1 MGTGQGPQTK
11 LSDAMRLALVSRLAR
26 ELNTEMRPADV
37 LQRLVNTSAEV
48 LGAPFASLIVLKDK
62 AFDSAYVLGSNSP
75 QSTALLERVFDTGLA
90 GYVAHNLRTVVV
102 DDITTSP
109 LWLALPDEPLS
120 PQSGS
125 ALCIPLIHVG
135 KVIGVM
141 TLAHPA
147 RAYFTEGATSLAD
160 TIAEMGAAAL
170 TYTQLLETS
179 RLAESR
185 FASLFDDAIVPIII
199 TDLQGAIQQVN
210 RRACEFL
217 EYARDDLLARNIAAV
232 HRMRTGPI
240 GADRFAHLERG
251 LEVRFQSIVWTK
263 DGSSKPV
270 QVYARRINSG
280 KDDDRIQWIEHD
292 MSSQIALEQLR
303 QDLSMMVYHDM
314 RGPLGNVYTSLEAI
328 KSLLGDDID
337 PNVLSLIELAS
348 RAERQVRRMV
358 DALLD
363 VQRLE
368 QGSKLVSR
376 ENTGLSLL
384 INRAVSQVQ
393 SQAADKDIRLRMAL
407 ADDVPLLYIDD
418 DMVERVIINLLDN
431 AIKYTPEGG
440 MITLSTASGSN
451 EVYVRIK
458 DTGPGIPAD
467 AQPVIFDK
475 FARVKQRNMPYG
487 AGLGLAF
494 CMLAVEAHGGR
505 IWVHSEPDAGS
516 TFTFALPIESSSA
529 QEVPLVD
536 TKAPS

>member
-1 MGTGQGPQTK
+1 M
-11 LSDAMRLALVSRLAR
+11 
-26 ELNTEMRPADV
+26 
-37 LQRLVNTSAEV
+37 
-48 LGAPFASLIVLKDK
+48 
-62 AFDSAYVLGSNSP
+62 
-75 QSTALLERVFDTGLA
+75 
-90 GYVAHNLRTVVV
+90 
-102 DDITTSP
+102 
-109 LWLALPDEPLS
+109 
-120 PQSGS
+120 
-125 ALCIPLIHVG
+125 
-135 KVIGVM
+135 
-141 TLAHPA
+141 
-147 RAYFTEGATSLAD
+147 
-160 TIAEMGAAAL
+160 
-170 TYTQLLETS
+170 
-179 RLAESR
+179 
-185 FASLFDDAIVPIII
+185 
-199 TDLQGAIQQVN
+199 
-210 RRACEFL
+210 
-217 EYARDDLLARNIAAV
+217 
-232 HRMRTGPI
+232 
-240 GADRFAHLERG
+240 
-251 LEVRFQSIVWTK
+251 
-263 DGSSKPV
+263 
-270 QVYARRINSG
+270 
-280 KDDDRIQWIEHD
+280 
-292 MSSQIALEQLR
+292 
-303 QDLSMMVYHDM
+303 
-314 RGPLGNVYTSLEAI
+314 
-328 KSLLGDDID
+328 
-337 PNVLSLIELAS
+337 
-348 RAERQVRRMV
+348 
-358 DALLD
+358 
-363 VQRLE
+363 
-368 QGSKLVSR
+368 SR